1 MNCSCAMRW
10 GGRYET
16 EEREGVDGVK
26 RGRVWVVCDC
36 IRDDARGKNGL
47 LPSHFIRYAGREVRG
62 AVTGGVRSGRRDE
75 REARREKR
83 GTVSVGLRY
92 GRTEKRRKVRG
103 QGIRK
108 VGEGSG

>member
-1 MNCSCAMRW
+1 
-10 GGRYET
+10 
-16 EEREGVDGVK
+16 VDGVK

-36 IRDDARGKNGL
+36 IRDDAREKNGL
-47 LPSHFIRYAGREVRG
+47 LPSHSLREERG
-62 AVTGGVRSGRRDE
+62 ARGGQSAHRGGVRSGRRDE

>member
-36 IRDDARGKNGL
+36 IRDDAREKNGL

-75 REARREKR
+75 REARSEKR
-83 GTVSVGLRY
+83 GTVSVGVRY
-92 GRTEKRRKVRG
+92 GRTEKR
-103 QGIRK
+103 
-108 VGEGSG
+108 GER